1 MKMVI
6 VILLLG
12 VIISLGFALFSM
24 KSSGGRSVRMLRAL
38 TIRIVFS
45 IGLIIALLLF
55 WKLGYIEPHASG

>member
-24 KSSGGRSVRMLRAL
+24 KSPGGRSARMLRAL
-38 TIRIVFS
+38 TIRIVLS
-45 IGLIIALLLF
+45 IGLIITLLVF
-55 WKLGYIEPHASG
+55 WKLGYIQPLANG

>member
-24 KSSGGRSVRMLRAL
+24 KSSGGRSARMLRAL

-45 IGLIIALLLF
+45 QPPDVCVDD
-55 WKLGYIEPHASG
+55 EVMHVDRCNDE